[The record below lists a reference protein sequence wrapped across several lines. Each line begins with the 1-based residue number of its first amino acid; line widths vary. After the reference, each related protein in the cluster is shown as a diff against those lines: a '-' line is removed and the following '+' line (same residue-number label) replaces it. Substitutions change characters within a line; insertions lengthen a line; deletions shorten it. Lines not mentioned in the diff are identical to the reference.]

1 MSIRRE
7 TSLRANA
14 RERYRAAAEGDAAL
28 AQASAP
34 AEPAEPSVTE
44 RARALYEDSVVPVRE
59 IARLCGVTERTLYKY
74 AEKGHWRRRHRRLAK
89 GAGGRFIPLAEEG
102 KPHPTGLKALDPQ
115 GATRAGAALQ
125 RAGEI
130 SAEAQARARHMRET
144 ESSIRSLGHLVSA
157 LRDAAAVEEMMQAE
171 AAREAEAR
179 RKKQKKEDTEA
190 SRQRL
195 LQKLT
200 RYLGPKQ
207 PEVADAGGA
216 GEVQAETVAAQSH
229 TDAAEANA
237 LPSPPVAPTEQ
248 GAPPRP
254 RIARAGP
261 RIRGIG

>member
-14 RERYRAAAEGDAAL
+14 RERYRAAAESDAAL
-28 AQASAP
+28 AQATA
-34 AEPAEPSVTE
+34 APAEPSVTE
-44 RARALYEDSVVPVRE
+44 RARALYENSVVPVRE

-89 GAGGRFIPLAEEG
+89 GAGGRFIPLADEG

-115 GATRAGAALQ
+115 GAQRAGAALQ

-130 SAEAQARARHMRET
+130 SAAAEARARHMRET
-144 ESSIRSLGHLVSA
+144 ESSICSLGHLVSA
-157 LRDAAAVEEMMQAE
+157 LRDAAAIEEMMQAE

-179 RKKQKKEDTEA
+179 RKRQKKDDTEA

-195 LQKLT
+195 LEKIA

-207 PEVADAGGA
+207 PEVAGASGA
-216 GEVQAETVAAQSH
+216 GEVQAETAAAPSH
-229 TDAAEANA
+229 RDAAEANA
-237 LPSPPVAPTEQ
+237 LPAPPVVATEP
-248 GAPPRP
+248 GASPRS